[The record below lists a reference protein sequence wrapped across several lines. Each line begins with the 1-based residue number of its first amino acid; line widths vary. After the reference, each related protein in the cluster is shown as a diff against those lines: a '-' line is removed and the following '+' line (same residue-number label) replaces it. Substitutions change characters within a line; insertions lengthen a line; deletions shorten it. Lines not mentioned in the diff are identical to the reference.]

1 MRQLEPK
8 TILAV
13 GLSCSLL
20 LNTIVAGLV
29 FSFKI
34 PLFADPI
41 VATAILSLSVWLL
54 LNVPIT
60 LGMALVGSRIGKRV
74 GKYAKIKTAIICC
87 LSWLAFAICL
97 LAAAYLTMDYW
108 IIDREFVGVALIFA
122 AVVSLLL
129 VIITFVNVVVRCL
142 AKQTTTATTA

>member
-1 MRQLEPK
+1 MRQLQPK

-29 FSFKI
+29 FSFTD
-34 PLFADPI
+34 PLFADPV

-60 LGMALVGSRIGKRV
+60 LGMALVRSRIGKRV
-74 GKYAKIKTAIICC
+74 GKHAKIKTAIICC
-87 LSWLAFAICL
+87 LSWLTFAMCL

-108 IIDREFVGVALIFA
+108 TFDREFVGVALVLA

-129 VIITFVNVVVRCL
+129 VIITFINIIVRCL
-142 AKQTTTATTA
+142 SKQTTTAATA